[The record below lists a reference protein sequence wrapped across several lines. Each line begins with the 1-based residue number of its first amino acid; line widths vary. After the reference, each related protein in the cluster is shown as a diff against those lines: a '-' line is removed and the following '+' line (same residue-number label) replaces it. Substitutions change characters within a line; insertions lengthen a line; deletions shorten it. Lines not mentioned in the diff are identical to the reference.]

1 MRTSLAGL
9 RLLREREGERL
20 TAYRDSV
27 GVWTIGVGVTRYED
41 GTPVR
46 PGDTITAERS
56 EELLLRLIVR
66 YEDAVNSAVTVA
78 LTQPQFD
85 ALVSLAWNIGI
96 GAFQASTLVKRL
108 NAGDYAGAADEFLRW
123 KFAGGQPIL
132 LKRRQAE
139 RAQFLSELPAVA
151 PDVPQQPSLASTP
164 EPSLNLREQRNPVM
178 APVLALLPSLVS
190 LIPELGKLFGS
201 GSAVAERNIAAAQ
214 KVAEAVVAATGA
226 PNLQGAVETMSGDA
240 DARRKAQEAVQ
251 GIWYELVEVGGGI
264 AAARTFNVQT
274 ANIPAWRMPAVWV
287 SGALLLLVF
296 MTVGTVLWGEGWS
309 NDIRLQVV
317 TAVLTIIGVVSSFWL
332 GSSIGSARKTDIL
345 ADK

>member
-9 RLLREREGERL
+9 RLLRDREGERL

-56 EELLLRLIVR
+56 EELLHRLIVR
-66 YEDAVNSAVTVA
+66 YEDAVNSSVTVP

-85 ALVSLAWNIGI
+85 SLVSLAYNIGAE
-96 GAFQASTLVKRL
+96 AFRTSTLVKTL
-108 NAGDYAGAADEFLRW
+108 NAGDYQNAADQFLRW

-151 PDVPQQPSLASTP
+151 PEVVTADSAPISTLSAP
-164 EPSLNLREQRNPVM
+164 PMDKPM

-240 DARRKAQEAVQ
+240 EARRKAQEAVQ

-287 SGALLLLVF
+287 SGALLALVF
-296 MTVGTVLWGEGWS
+296 MVVGTVLWADGW
-309 NDIRLQVV
+309 NNEIRLQVV
-317 TAVLTIIGVVSSFWL
+317 TAVLTIIGLVGSFWL
-332 GSSIGSARKTDIL
+332 GSTAGSARKTDLL
-345 ADK
+345 AERQP